1 MNGTQDLTT
10 EIATAIRAIWT
21 NRAEAGY
28 TGDWLPLHAVR
39 ARIASYED
47 VTWTRKDVDAALAH
61 LLATY
66 QARLAPEA
74 NRKTLTP
81 ADHDAA
87 LWAGGQWHH
96 HITFAK

>member
-1 MNGTQDLTT
+1 MNDIK
-10 EIATAIRAIWT
+10 EIATTIRGIWT

-28 TGDWLPLHAVR
+28 TGDWMPLRAVR
-39 ARIASYED
+39 ARINAYED
-47 VTWTRKDVDAALAH
+47 VTWTRKDVDAALAY
-61 LLATY
+61 LLATH